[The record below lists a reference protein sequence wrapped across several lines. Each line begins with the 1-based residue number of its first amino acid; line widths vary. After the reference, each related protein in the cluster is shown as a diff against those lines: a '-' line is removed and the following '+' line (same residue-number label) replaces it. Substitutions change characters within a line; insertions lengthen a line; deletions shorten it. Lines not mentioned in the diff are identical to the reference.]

1 MTHSEIQDLLE
12 AFVDDALDRPTR
24 KLVETHVAGCEE
36 CQAILDDV
44 AEVDLS
50 GLAGG
55 AVDERQLKKSV
66 RKAMRR
72 TIADAV
78 MAIVAA
84 WIIIWFIGAALVQ
97 PLVVNR
103 SGRAAQ
109 AARATIDSAIM
120 FNPGAT
126 LTNIQIDSK
135 WLSRLVT
142 ADLALQVGA
151 GTESIGTVE
160 SRIGM
165 FGFGDPSGGSF
176 MPYLNT
182 EASSTIDETG
192 LQRLGESTVATVQL
206 YFTDSLS
213 MTRAQE
219 LADSTTNDVRVIW
232 AGFPTSA
239 AATDGS
245 TRDDGLGMVGYA
257 TCGVHLPDDDFFG
270 ASSASSSGT
279 NSGEPASIE
288 DAKAHLT
295 QALAN
300 MNGGNLAPDIIAA
313 SMLSNSVIQ
322 DGLNYLS
329 GDDQVTVLVVTGP
342 SQEVARFI
350 EEAGQPSVVLL
361 GVDFYNWSTPIC
373 GR

>member
-24 KLVETHVAGCEE
+24 KLVETHVAGCDE

-78 MAIVAA
+78 MAIIAA

-120 FNPGAT
+120 FNPGVV
-126 LTNIQIDSK
+126 LTDIQIDSK

-142 ADLALQVGA
+142 ADLAVQVGA
-151 GTESIGTVE
+151 GTESIGQVE

-165 FGFGDPSGGSF
+165 FRFGDPDGGSF

-182 EASSTIDETG
+182 ESSNTIDEAS

-213 MTRAQE
+213 TTRAQE
-219 LADSTTNDVRVIW
+219 LVDSTTNDVRVIW

-239 AATDGS
+239 AASDSS
-245 TRDDGLGMVGYA
+245 TRDDGLGLVGYA

-288 DAKAHLT
+288 DAKAQLT
-295 QALAN
+295 QALTN
-300 MNGGNLAPDIIAA
+300 MNGAELGPYIVSLRRDADIAA
-313 SMLSNSVIQ
+313 
-322 DGLNYLS
+322 GLNYLS
-329 GDDQVTVLVVTGP
+329 SDNQVTVLVVTGP
-342 SQEVARFI
+342 SQEVAGFI